1 MLGKIKKNSF
11 DNLKSEFF
19 RNALTLISGTT
30 IAQFIA
36 IIVSPILSRIYSTED
51 FGELS
56 LFMSITGILSVV
68 ATLRYEMAV
77 ILPKKEED
85 AINIMALSF
94 LIALAWSFL
103 SFFALFLFG
112 DLMIDFFGGTKNVGY
127 IYLVPLVVLLL
138 GLIQILNF
146 WSLRIKNFK
155 RNAMS
160 RIGNTTANNGLSL
173 GIGLSVKGSF
183 GLITGYFVAQVVSFL
198 ILVVNVYKKRKS
210 ILSQINWKKIK
221 SNAYKY
227 RNFPKINASHALV
240 GSFQENGIIFFMK
253 SFFGTSVL
261 GSYSFA
267 YRLLSVPSS
276 LISASISQVLMEKA
290 TRSLNN
296 GVSIKPTVLK
306 IYKVVFLL
314 GAPLFLILFLF
325 APDIFAFIFSEK
337 FREAGVIAQ
346 ILTPWMF
353 LNFIANSAS
362 GLPIVY
368 NRLGTPFLFTCIDIV
383 LKIVSL
389 IIGWYFHSYHIGFL
403 VMSISCSIL
412 LLITFVWIFSLISN
426 SELNHYDE

>member
-1 MLGKIKKNSF
+1 MIGKIKKINF
-11 DNLKSEFF
+11 DSLKSEFF
-19 RNALTLISGTT
+19 RNALTLISGTS

-36 IIVSPILSRIYSTED
+36 IIMTPVLSRIYSTED

-68 ATLRYEMAV
+68 ATMRYEMAV

-85 AINIMALSF
+85 AVNIMALSF
-94 LIALAWSFL
+94 FIAIAWSFL

-112 DLMIDFFGGTKNVGY
+112 DLISDFFGGTKNAGY
-127 IYLVPLVVLLL
+127 VYLIPLVVLLL
-138 GLIQILNF
+138 GLIQVLNF
-146 WSLRIKNFK
+146 WSLRIKTFK
-155 RNAMS
+155 SNAYS
-160 RIGNTTANNGLSL
+160 RIGNTTVNNGLAL
-173 GIGLSVKGSF
+173 GFGLTIKGSF
-183 GLITGYFVAQVVSFL
+183 GLIIGFFFAQVMSF
-198 ILVVNVYKKRKS
+198 V
-210 ILSQINWKKIK
+210 ILSRTVIKNRRKYLEQISWDKIK
-221 SNAYKY
+221 MNAHRY

-253 SFFGTSVL
+253 SFFGTSIL

-276 LISASISQVLMEKA
+276 LISTAISQVLMEKA
-290 TRSLNN
+290 TKSLNN
-296 GVSIKPTVLK
+296 GESIKPMVLK
-306 IYKVVFLL
+306 IYKTVFLI

-368 NRLGTPFLFTCIDIV
+368 NRLGIPFLFTCIDIV

-389 IIGWYFHSYHIGFL
+389 IIGWYFNSYHIGFL
-403 VMSISCSIL
+403 VLSISCSSL
-412 LLITFVWIFSLISN
+412 LLVTFAWIYSLISN
-426 SELNHYDE
+426 PRLNHYD